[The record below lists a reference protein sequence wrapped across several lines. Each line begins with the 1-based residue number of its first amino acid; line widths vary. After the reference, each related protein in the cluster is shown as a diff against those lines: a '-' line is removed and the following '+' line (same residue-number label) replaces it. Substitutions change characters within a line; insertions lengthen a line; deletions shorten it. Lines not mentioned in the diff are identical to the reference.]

1 MFGPLLFAIA
11 VSTYPAVYPTVS
23 PGEAPAPPPAVGM
36 DAAAPTDTGGPAAAG
51 VAPPPQVPSTPA
63 DGAAPPTAPAPSALP
78 DLLVP
83 EPPAAPPSAP
93 PTVRKQKDHRD
104 VPNGEAVDDDASLFG
119 TSGDPFGDTIR
130 GEVLSFRLLLQA
142 RYADEWPVS
151 QPRDN
156 SIEGDRDIVN
166 ATENDGWR
174 MNRLFLRAIAKPR
187 KWIQGRL
194 LLDFAELRWGSRRGT
209 VKLAYLVLKPLPR
222 TRVTVGL
229 FKRPYSLLELLPIA
243 DFEFADVG
251 PTDEVIKELG
261 FGGRD
266 MGAMVQVEPLAVKR
280 WMNLSAGMF
289 AGDSEGR
296 YAAVAGLVAARVES
310 SPLRMVRLGADA
322 SYRPRRTLTVLE
334 DTVDY
339 KGVDSLDRGG
349 AVSGDVSL
357 AVGRMEVRAEGLYG
371 KRVDIMS
378 RLNDGTGFY
387 VGDCPSGNCHWLAGW
402 GLVTYRVP
410 VGKRGVLMPAV
421 RAEWLEMNR
430 EQHLGKRTYLTGALD
445 FDVTP
450 ELRLLVDVT
459 WRHVQP
465 KSPSLNQL
473 NQWITFG
480 SEIYDL
486 SGTRLTLQAQ
496 LRI

>member
-1 MFGPLLFAIA
+1 MFGPLLSAI
-11 VSTYPAVYPTVS
+11 VFCIYPAVFPGGL
-23 PGEAPAPPPAVGM
+23 PGEAPAAPAPARDG
-36 DAAAPTDTGGPAAAG
+36 DAAAPEA
-51 VAPPPQVPSTPA
+51 
-63 DGAAPPTAPAPSALP
+63 AAPPDAAPAQPVAAP
-78 DLLVP
+78 PVAVPP
-83 EPPAAPPSAP
+83 EPAPAAEILSAPSAP
-93 PTVRKQKDHRD
+93 PTVRKQKEHRD
-104 VPNGEAVDDDASLFG
+104 ANGDAVDDDVSMFG

-130 GEVLSFRLLLQA
+130 GEVLSFRLLMQA
-142 RYADEWPVS
+142 RFADEWPVS

-156 SIEGDRDIVN
+156 SIEGERDVAN

-187 KWIQGRL
+187 KWVQGRL

-222 TRVTVGL
+222 TRITVGL
-229 FKRPYSLLELLPIA
+229 FKRPFSLLELLPIA

-266 MGAMVQVEPLAVKR
+266 MGAMVQVEPLPIKR
-280 WMNLSAGMF
+280 WLNLSAGMF
-289 AGDSEGR
+289 AGDGEGQF
-296 YAAVAGLVAARVES
+296 ASAVGLLSARVES
-310 SPLRMVRLGADA
+310 SPLRIVRLGADA
-322 SYRPRRTLTVLE
+322 SYRPRRTLMLLE

-339 KGVDSLDRGG
+339 KGVGFLDRGG
-349 AVSGDVSL
+349 AVSGDVSV
-357 AVGRMEVRAEGLYG
+357 AVGRMELRAEGLYG
-371 KRVDIMS
+371 KRTDMMS

-387 VGDCPSGNCHWLAGW
+387 VGDCPSGTCHWLAGW
-402 GLVTYRVP
+402 GLVTYRVA
-410 VGKRGVLMPAV
+410 VGKRSVLMPAV

-430 EQHLGKRTYLTGALD
+430 EQRSGKRTYLTGALD
-445 FDVTP
+445 LDVTP

-459 WRHVQP
+459 WRRVQAA
-465 KSPSLNQL
+465 SQSLNQL
-473 NQWITFG
+473 NQFITFG

-486 SGTRLTLQAQ
+486 SGTRMTLQAQ

>member
-1 MFGPLLFAIA
+1 MLGPLLLALA
-11 VSTYPAVYPTVS
+11 VRAYPAIFPGDLAAPPPPPAQVDAAAPDAAPPVAVPEPIAPAPDVASAAS
-23 PGEAPAPPPAVGM
+23 PVEPEASLATAAPPPALPKRKGRLE
-36 DAAAPTDTGGPAAAG
+36 AGP
-51 VAPPPQVPSTPA
+51 
-63 DGAAPPTAPAPSALP
+63 D
-78 DLLVP
+78 
-83 EPPAAPPSAP
+83 
-93 PTVRKQKDHRD
+93 
-104 VPNGEAVDDDASLFG
+104 AVDDDAPALG
-119 TSGDPFGDTIR
+119 TSGDPFGDPIR
-130 GEVLSFRLLLQA
+130 GEVLSFRLLMQA
-142 RYADEWPVS
+142 RYADEWSVS

-156 SIEGDRDIVN
+156 VLEINRDT
-166 ATENDGWR
+166 ATAAENDGWR

-187 KWIQGRL
+187 KWLQGRL
-194 LLDFAELRWGSRRGT
+194 LLDFAELRWGNRRGT
-209 VKLAYLVLKPLPR
+209 VKLAYLVAKALPR
-222 TRVTVGL
+222 TRVTVGF
-229 FKRPYSLLELLPIA
+229 FKRPFSLLELLPIA

-266 MGAMVQVEPLAVKR
+266 MGAMVQVEPLALKR
-280 WMNLSAGMF
+280 WMNVSAGMF
-289 AGDSEGR
+289 AGDAEGR
-296 YAAVAGLVAARVES
+296 YAGIAGLVAARVES
-310 SPLRMVRLGADA
+310 SPFRMIRLGADA
-322 SYRPRRTLTVLE
+322 AYRPQRTLALLE

-339 KGVDSLDRGG
+339 RGVGFLDKGA

-357 AVGRMEVRAEGLYG
+357 ALGRMEIRAEGLYG
-371 KRVDIMS
+371 KRTDMMS

-402 GLVTYRVP
+402 GLATYRVP
-410 VGKRGVLMPAV
+410 VGKRSVLMPAV

-450 ELRLLVDVT
+450 ELRFLVDVT

-465 KSPSLNQL
+465 QSLSLTQL
-473 NQWITFG
+473 NQFVTVG

-486 SGTRLTLQAQ
+486 SGTRMTLQAQ

>member
-11 VSTYPAVYPTVS
+11 VSTYPAVYPTAL
-23 PGEAPAPPPAVGM
+23 PGEAPAPPPPSVGA
-36 DAAAPTDTGGPAAAG
+36 DAAAPTDAAAPAVAPSPEAASAPADG
-51 VAPPPQVPSTPA
+51 VAPPAV
-63 DGAAPPTAPAPSALP
+63 PAPSALP
-78 DLLVP
+78 ELVP
-83 EPPAAPPSAP
+83 DPPSAP
-93 PTVRKQKDHRD
+93 PMVRKQKEHRD
-104 VPNGEAVDDDASLFG
+104 VPSGEGVDDDASAFG

-251 PTDEVIKELG
+251 PTDEVLKELG

-266 MGAMVQVEPLAVKR
+266 MGAMVQVEPLAIKR
-280 WMNLSAGMF
+280 WLNLSAGMF
-289 AGDSEGR
+289 AGDGEGR
-296 YAAVAGLVAARVES
+296 FASAVGLLAARAES
-310 SPLRMVRLGADA
+310 SPLRIVRLGADA
-322 SYRPRRTLTVLE
+322 SYRPRRTLMLLE

-339 KGVDSLDRGG
+339 KGVDFLDRGG

-371 KRVDIMS
+371 KRVDMMS
-378 RLNDGTGFY
+378 RRNDGTGFY

-410 VGKRGVLMPAV
+410 VGKRSVLMPAV

-430 EQHLGKRTYLTGALD
+430 ERHLGKRTYLTGAVD

-465 KSPSLNQL
+465 GSQSLNQL
-473 NQWITFG
+473 NQFITFG

-486 SGTRLTLQAQ
+486 SGTRMTLQAQ

>member
-1 MFGPLLFAIA
+1 MLGPLLLAIA
-11 VSTYPAVYPTVS
+11 VRAYPTVF
-23 PGEAPAPPPAVGM
+23 PGDVAVPPPPPAPV
-36 DAAAPTDTGGPAAAG
+36 DAAAPDAT
-51 VAPPPQVPSTPA
+51 PPVV
-63 DGAAPPTAPAPSALP
+63 
-78 DLLVP
+78 VP
-83 EPPAAPPSAP
+83 EPSAPAADATSAPSPVEPEASLAAPAAPA
-93 PTVRKQKDHRD
+93 VRKQKERREAGAD
-104 VPNGEAVDDDASLFG
+104 AVDDDASGFG
-119 TSGDPFGDTIR
+119 TSGDPFGDAIR
-130 GEVLSFRLLLQA
+130 GEVLSFRLLMQA
-142 RYADEWPVS
+142 RYADEWSVS

-156 SIEGDRDIVN
+156 VLEIDRDT
-166 ATENDGWR
+166 ATAAENDGWR

-194 LLDFAELRWGSRRGT
+194 LLDFAELRWGNRRGT
-209 VKLAYLVLKPLPR
+209 VKLAYVVLKPLPR
-222 TRVTVGL
+222 TRVTVGF
-229 FKRPYSLLELLPIA
+229 FKRPFSLLELLPIA

-266 MGAMVQVEPLAVKR
+266 MGAMVQVEPLAAKR

-289 AGDSEGR
+289 AGDAEGR
-296 YAAVAGLVAARVES
+296 YAGIAGLVAARIES
-310 SPLRMVRLGADA
+310 SPLRIVRLGADA
-322 SYRPRRTLTVLE
+322 SYRPRRTLALLE

-339 KGVDSLDRGG
+339 RGVGFLDKGG

-357 AVGRMEVRAEGLYG
+357 ALGRMEVRAEGLYG
-371 KRVDIMS
+371 KRTDMMS

-410 VGKRGVLMPAV
+410 VGKRSVLMPAV

-430 EQHLGKRTYLTGALD
+430 ERHLGKRTYLTGALD

-450 ELRLLVDVT
+450 ELRFLVDVT

-465 KSPSLNQL
+465 QSLSLTQL
-473 NQWITFG
+473 NQFITFG

-486 SGTRLTLQAQ
+486 SGTRMTLQAQ